1 MSKVDA
7 KAAVA
12 ALRTASAGF
21 IGKIQRQRRQW
32 YRSCS
37 IVIMRFPCALAAGLI
52 LSACGSEPTPT
63 DNASAGAASQA
74 GAGGQGGQGGQEGH
88 VELGVPG
95 GSDGLSFTPLEAGS
109 EVRLETFGQGAT
121 HISLGIRCIG
131 FGARAFVAITL
142 QNLVTNAEVVA
153 PAPARAQLLFCEGEV
168 CDLVPLTV
176 VTAGLTRPDEE
187 RDGLAISISADVHNA
202 AGVHGEASTAAVLST
217 MDL

>member
-1 MSKVDA
+1 MPKPPSP
-7 KAAVA
+7 
-12 ALRTASAGF
+12 LRTASAKF
-21 IGKIQRQRRQW
+21 IGEIQRQRRQW

-37 IVIMRFPCALAAGLI
+37 IGIMRLPYALAAGLI
-52 LSACGSEPTPT
+52 LPACGSEPTPT
-63 DNASAGAASQA
+63 DSGVSSAGAASQA
-74 GAGGQGGQGGQEGH
+74 GVGGQGGQEGH
-88 VELGVPG
+88 VELGLPG

-131 FGARAFVAITL
+131 FGSRAFVAITL
-142 QNLVTNAEVVA
+142 QNLVSNAEVVA
-153 PAPARAQLLFCEGEV
+153 PAPARPQLLFCEGEV
-168 CDLVPLTV
+168 CELVPLTV

-202 AGVHGEASTAAVLST
+202 AGVHGEASTTAVLST